1 MLGDLVP
8 NPDPTQGTRLPL
20 PGSLGPEPQSLG
32 PLPAFGGNTPSTPG
46 PMPTLKPMVTNPQD
60 QLRQQLQEKISQY
73 YTPSQPTGFWGKL
86 GHALAQT
93 GVWQNSGTMEARRN
107 QEAGREKEVGEI
119 QGQDIAQQ
127 KQTSEA
133 GLQSAQA
140 DYYKQHGQSL
150 QQHQVT
156 PEEATAMGN
165 PDLAGSLM
173 DPKAWEAL
181 IKQQGVNATKVSTTA
196 ANNQTKLTTA
206 NLEAMNKI
214 QPHITVDQGGEPH
227 VMERDPAT
235 GQYSIDRGIAPPNYA
250 SVLPEILQTKTTELL
265 GPDNVMHRYQY
276 DPQTKTYSEDMGAA
290 PTGTAAHQI
299 FQAAAIENLAP
310 KVIEDINANRD
321 VVGNLESY
329 YKGWL
334 NGTPVADPH
343 ASQMMAELMSLASTQ
358 PALHAFRSSNAME
371 AYEKILGGLAKNPDA
386 TIAAINGLTKTAESF
401 TSLPNSN
408 KPAAKPA
415 GTAQD
420 LVYDD
425 KGVAHRY
432 KGTGSRSDPK
442 NYEAVTK

>member
-1 MLGDLVP
+1 MSLTPIIPTPLDAKEGFQPPNLRNMVP
-8 NPDPTQGTRLPL
+8 
-20 PGSLGPEPQSLG
+20 GPEPSLG
-32 PLPAFGGNTPSTPG
+32 PLPPLGGNQSTPG
-46 PMPTLKPMVTNPQD
+46 PMPTLKPIVTSPRQELEQSLQQKMSEFQNPAKPQ
-60 QLRQQLQEKISQY
+60 
-73 YTPSQPTGFWGKL
+73 GFWQKL
-86 GHALAQT
+86 AHVAAQNPYSMAYRNAQEDRRET
-93 GVWQNSGTMEARRN
+93 ELSGL
-107 QEAGREKEVGEI
+107 
-119 QGQDIAQQ
+119 QGADIAQQ

-165 PDLAGSLM
+165 PDLAGSMM

-334 NGTPVADPH
+334 NGTPVADPR

-408 KPAAKPA
+408 KPAAKSNGPA
-415 GTAQD
+415 PKKGATKTNSAGDKIEYDGTKWN
-420 LVYDD
+420 LVS
-425 KGVAHRY
+425 K
-432 KGTGSRSDPK
+432 
-442 NYEAVTK
+442 